1 MKDQLFRALT
11 RALTRSQT
19 LPKSPAKNSVT
30 DDEIEEVLKSLESEL
45 HVTEEVPDSDSEVHT
60 ISSAPR
66 RISIGAGNRGILTFE
81 ATGGIIQQ
89 SADECYASSVM
100 QLLTHVN
107 NKYTLGELTE
117 NMKVINET
125 QKGKTTRTNEWH
137 AHMIYTIFK
146 SYSTMKYISVTG
158 VANKQSVN
166 SGYAII
172 YIYALIN
179 TGYLKAS
186 SSVISQRNKSSKK
199 SLTHTLQQYI
209 SMNETFLNGLHFHFL
224 PVDSFEPI
232 KNEYDESFETFLE
245 PWTKL
250 DSKVHNVKL
259 LGGIAAFAPG
269 IKPYGEDWGHCISF
283 KVIYDETQKIIN
295 KIVWEDTYDATAHES
310 ILNVSSMKDHID
322 DGTPLNDANNP
333 CKLDELTLLFEFT
346 ERE

>member
-1 MKDQLFRALT
+1 
-11 RALTRSQT
+11 
-19 LPKSPAKNSVT
+19 
-30 DDEIEEVLKSLESEL
+30 
-45 HVTEEVPDSDSEVHT
+45 
-60 ISSAPR
+60 
-66 RISIGAGNRGILTFE
+66 
-81 ATGGIIQQ
+81 
-89 SADECYASSVM
+89 
-100 QLLTHVN
+100 
-107 NKYTLGELTE
+107 
-117 NMKVINET
+117 
-125 QKGKTTRTNEWH
+125 
-137 AHMIYTIFK
+137 
-146 SYSTMKYISVTG
+146 
-158 VANKQSVN
+158 
-166 SGYAII
+166 
-172 YIYALIN
+172 
-179 TGYLKAS
+179 
-186 SSVISQRNKSSKK
+186 
-199 SLTHTLQQYI
+199 
-209 SMNETFLNGLHFHFL
+209 MNETFLNGLHFHFL